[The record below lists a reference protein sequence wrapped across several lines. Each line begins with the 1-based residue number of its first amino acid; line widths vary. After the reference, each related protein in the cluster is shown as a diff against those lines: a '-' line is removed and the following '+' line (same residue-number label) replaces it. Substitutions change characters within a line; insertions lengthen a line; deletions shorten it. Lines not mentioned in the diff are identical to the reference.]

1 MSPRKKATSTQDK
14 LEKSLKKAATK
25 SKKEKVSGVKKEVYK
40 PRAKPGLGRDPES
53 DEEWLSK
60 LEETYNKLKD
70 RKAHTALITMSQ
82 FHFLLEMARER
93 EWDGVVNPNSSFNTP

>member
-1 MSPRKKATSTQDK
+1 MSPRKKKESALRSYTQEK
-14 LEKSLKKAATK
+14 LDKSLKEAATKSKTK

-40 PRAKPGLGRDPES
+40 PRTKSGLGRDPES

-82 FHFLLEMARER
+82 FNFLLEMARE
-93 EWDGVVNPNSSFNTP
+93 

>member
-1 MSPRKKATSTQDK
+1 MSPRKKKESALRSYTQESLD
-14 LEKSLKKAATK
+14 KSLKEAATTP
-25 SKKEKVSGVKKEVYK
+25 KKKKVSGVKKEVYK
-40 PRAKPGLGRDPES
+40 PRTKSGLGRDPES

-82 FHFLLEMARER
+82 FNFLLEMARE
-93 EWDGVVNPNSSFNTP
+93 